1 MHPIEHKTPAAPVN
15 LMALLGQNP
24 GALQARLR
32 GQTRLPV

>member
-1 MHPIEHKTPAAPVN
+1 MHPVEHTTPAAPVS

-24 GALQARLR
+24 WALQARLR